1 MCLPFSFLVHSQ
13 GEIKKKKKKKKGMST
28 KHVY

>member
-1 MCLPFSFLVHSQ
+1 MCLPFFFLVHSQ